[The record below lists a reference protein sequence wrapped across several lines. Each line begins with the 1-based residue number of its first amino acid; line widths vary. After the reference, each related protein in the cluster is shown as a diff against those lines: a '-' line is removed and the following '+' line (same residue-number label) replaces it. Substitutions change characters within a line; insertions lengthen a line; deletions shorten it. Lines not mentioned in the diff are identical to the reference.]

1 MKDRDLYGGFGRLR
15 VLVVDDN
22 QHMRAI
28 VGAILRS
35 AGVTAI
41 REASD
46 GTRALAIL
54 NEFPADVAI
63 VDCQMSPMDGLEF
76 TRRLRDPKASPRP
89 TLPIVMMTG
98 HAAKAR
104 VLQARAAGV
113 NEFLVKPI
121 TAQGVLDR
129 LAATTQKPRQPI
141 SAPTYVGPDRR
152 RVAQTSVYI
161 PKRRASDLKSANV

>member
-1 MKDRDLYGGFGRLR
+1 MYGGFDRLR

-41 REASD
+41 REA
-46 GTRALAIL
+46 GEGGRALAIL
-54 NEFPADVAI
+54 GEFPADVAI
-63 VDCQMSPMDGLEF
+63 VDLQMSPMDGLEF
-76 TRRLRDPKASPRP
+76 TRRLRDPKVSPRP
-89 TLPIVMMTG
+89 TLPIIMMTG
-98 HAAKAR
+98 YAAKAK

-121 TAQGVLDR
+121 TAQGVFDR
-129 LAATTQKPRQPI
+129 LSASMLKPREPI
-141 SAPTYVGPDRR
+141 SAPTYIGPDRR
-152 RVAQTSVYI
+152 RVTQTRVYV
-161 PKRRASDLKSANV
+161 PRRRQSDLSSASV

>member
-1 MKDRDLYGGFGRLR
+1 MKDRDVHGGLDRLK

-41 REASD
+41 REAGD
-46 GTRALAIL
+46 GSRALAIL
-54 NEFPADVAI
+54 HEFPADVAI

-76 TRRLRDPKASPRP
+76 TRRLRDPKTSPRP

-104 VLQARAAGV
+104 VLEARAAGV

-129 LAATTQKPRQPI
+129 LIATTQKPRQPV

-152 RVAQTSVYI
+152 RISQTNVYV
-161 PKRRASDLKSANV
+161 PKRRASDAKTAGA